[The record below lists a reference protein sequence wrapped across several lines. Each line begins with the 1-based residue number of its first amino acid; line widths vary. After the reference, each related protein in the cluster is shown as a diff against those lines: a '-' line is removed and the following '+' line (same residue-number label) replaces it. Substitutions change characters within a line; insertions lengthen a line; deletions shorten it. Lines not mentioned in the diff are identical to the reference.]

1 MRRLRHP
8 IAVLPVAFLCA
19 CGGGSS
25 APATT
30 SPPVTTTETF
40 SGTTTQSG
48 AGSCGGDSHNF
59 SARDGAISARLVQTS
74 DPAQALSIQI
84 CANGIDNRNCSI
96 NQQKITVGQTLN
108 GARIG
113 DATQNLKMLPHSC
126 VFGGTI
132 VPSVT
137 YTVSVTYQK

>member
-1 MRRLRHP
+1 MH
-8 IAVLPVAFLCA
+8 FLGRYLAAALLILTVA

-25 APATT
+25 NPAVTG
-30 SPPVTTTETF
+30 PPVTTTETF

-48 AGSCGGDSHNF
+48 TGSCGGDSHNF
-59 SARDGAISARLVQTS
+59 TAREGAISARLVQTS

-84 CANGIDNRNCSI
+84 CANGLDNRNCSI
-96 NQQKITVGQTLN
+96 NQQKIDVGQTLN
-108 GARIG
+108 GSRIG

-132 VPSVT
+132 VASVT